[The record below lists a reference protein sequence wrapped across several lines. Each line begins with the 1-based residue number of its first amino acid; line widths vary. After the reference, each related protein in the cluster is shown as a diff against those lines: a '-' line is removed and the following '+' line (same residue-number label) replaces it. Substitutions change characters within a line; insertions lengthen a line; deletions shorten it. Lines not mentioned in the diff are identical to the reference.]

1 MRRPADDGGI
11 PVQVC
16 TDITKWH
23 TANGPQEKAYD
34 DMVRLDCG
42 FTIAEEHIYNGKR
55 SFGYRAFNT
64 VEDVYKEITSR
75 PLDKRS
81 LYEKIPRNKSA
92 RVYFDLE
99 WESTATTP
107 KRTLPHRNRKAKWSI

>member
-1 MRRPADDGGI
+1 MMDSASTRTWTWAPANDGEI

-16 TDITKWH
+16 TDITNWH

-42 FTIAEEHIYNGKR
+42 YTIAEEHIYNGKR

-75 PLDKRS
+75 PPD
-81 LYEKIPRNKSA
+81 I
-92 RVYFDLE
+92 
-99 WESTATTP
+99 WEGME
-107 KRTLPHRNRKAKWSI
+107 NREQEYHEVGTVTVIR